1 MNRIVDFPRVQ
12 LTEPDESE
20 MQIKWLDSLP
30 IGEYADLARGFIET
44 HHDVQDAFLRD
55 TYRTFLMAQ
64 KFAREE

>member
-12 LTEPDESE
+12 LTERDETE

-55 TYRTFLMAQ
+55 TYRTYLMAR
-64 KFAREE
+64 KFGSEA